1 MCANWSRREE
11 RVMEAFQRLD
21 AVAAPMPVP
30 NVDTD
35 QVIPARFLRKPRKDG
50 YGQYLFH
57 DLRFDDGGRE
67 KPEFVLNRLAYR
79 SARILVA
86 DKNFGCGS
94 SREHAVYALWDYG
107 FRAVIAPSFGDI
119 FFSNCFKN
127 GLLPIVLPAEQV
139 KALQAELTQR
149 PGAGVVVDLERQ
161 EVVAPSGNVHRFE
174 VDSFRKQCL
183 LQGLDEIALTLSHD
197 ADIAAFER
205 K

>member
-1 MCANWSRREE
+1 
-11 RVMEAFQRLD
+11 
-21 AVAAPMPVP
+21 
-30 NVDTD
+30 
-35 QVIPARFLRKPRKDG
+35 
-50 YGQYLFH
+50 
-57 DLRFDDGGRE
+57 
-67 KPEFVLNRLAYR
+67 
-79 SARILVA
+79 
-86 DKNFGCGS
+86 GCGS

-161 EVVAPSGNVHRFE
+161 EGVAPSGNVHRFE

-205 K
+205 KQAEEVRWLQRRRSGARCRGCSGMTGNVVCARYCWLGCSAGGDAPGAGAGC